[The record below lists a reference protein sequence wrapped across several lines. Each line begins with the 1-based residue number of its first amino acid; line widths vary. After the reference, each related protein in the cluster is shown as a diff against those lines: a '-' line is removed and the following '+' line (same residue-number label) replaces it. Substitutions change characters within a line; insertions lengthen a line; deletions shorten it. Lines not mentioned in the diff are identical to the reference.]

1 MRSVETEG
9 GTIDEAIARA
19 LELLHIERERVEVEI
34 LENATRGVLGFG
46 GKPARIRAT
55 VRSPLSGVTPT
66 TEAPWAGVS
75 RETREAPAPGEAPA
89 PVDPAV
95 VAKSV
100 ETARRA
106 LEVMLRELGV
116 VAPAAAV
123 PVEDGS

>member
-19 LELLHIERERVEVEI
+19 LELLHIERERVDVEI
-34 LENATRGVLGFG
+34 LENSTRGVLGFG

-55 VRSPLSGVTPT
+55 VRSPLSSVTPT
-66 TEAPWAGVS
+66 DEGPTARVS
-75 RETREAPAPGEAPA
+75 RETRQDPAPLDSAI
-89 PVDPAV
+89 

-106 LEVMLRELGV
+106 LEVVLQELG
-116 VAPAAAV
+116 
-123 PVEDGS
+123 